1 MSTKPRVLR
10 VEFAEEEEFRRE
22 YASNISKGGI
32 FVPSR
37 SQFEIRELVRVEIAL
52 AYCGKSL
59 TFDGEV
65 VHRVTQEMT
74 ETGGTPGISIHFQIK
89 LNDLF
94 ERFQPYAGAAA
105 KAGNERVAQT
115 GRRRAPRMPARTPAL
130 LWTADNRM
138 IEARSRNLSAVG
150 ALVSLYG
157 DPVPVDQVVKLWLG
171 DPSSGRELEV
181 DARVI
186 RQFENDAGDVSA
198 LALDYQLSEEQKIA
212 VKRFVSDI
220 CAAEHSRRLGSISGP
235 ISEIGIENLPQ
246 MFGRT
251 APLGT
256 LTLTR
261 GHEEG
266 FIAFEKGLLCAA
278 RLGSLSGVEA
288 MVEMFSWREGKFDFQ
303 ARVDWNNSGDSS
315 PPIEAA
321 VFEAMRLADERR
333 RDEPPSFPP
342 QAQLEV
348 DAAMLEAERDG
359 LDKAEQAISV
369 LAEVGVTVAKM
380 MDVIPERK
388 AKIARVLGR
397 MVERG
402 LIRIRA

>member
-10 VEFAEEEEFRRE
+10 VEFAEEEELRRE

-32 FVPSR
+32 FVPSQ
-37 SQFEIRELVRVEIAL
+37 SQFKIRELVRVEIAL

-65 VHRVTQEMT
+65 VHQVTQEMAG
-74 ETGGTPGISIHFQIK
+74 TGGTPGVAIHFQIK

-94 ERFQPYAGAAA
+94 ERFQPYAGAPA
-105 KAGNERVAQT
+105 KTGNERVAQT

-130 LWTADNRM
+130 LRTADHRM
-138 IEARSRNLSAVG
+138 IEARSRNLSGVG

-157 DPVPVDQVVKLWLG
+157 DPVPVDEVIKLWLG
-171 DPSSGRELEV
+171 DPASGREIEV
-181 DARVI
+181 DACVI

-198 LALDYQLSEEQKIA
+198 LALDYQMSEEQKIA
-212 VKRFVSDI
+212 MKQFVSDI
-220 CAAEHSRRLGSISGP
+220 CAAEHSRRLGSISGA
-235 ISEIGIENLPQ
+235 ISEIGSENLDR
-246 MFGRT
+246 MFGKST
-251 APLGT
+251 PLGT

-288 MVEMFSWREGKFDFQ
+288 MVEMLSWREGNFDFQ
-303 ARVDWNNSGDSS
+303 GRVDWNISGDSS
-315 PPIEAA
+315 LPIEAA
-321 VFEAMRLADERR
+321 FFEAMRLVDERR

-342 QAQLEV
+342 LAQLEV
-348 DAAMLEAERDG
+348 DTAMLEAERDG

-380 MDVIPERK
+380 MDVIPEPR
-388 AKIARVLGR
+388 AKIARLLGR